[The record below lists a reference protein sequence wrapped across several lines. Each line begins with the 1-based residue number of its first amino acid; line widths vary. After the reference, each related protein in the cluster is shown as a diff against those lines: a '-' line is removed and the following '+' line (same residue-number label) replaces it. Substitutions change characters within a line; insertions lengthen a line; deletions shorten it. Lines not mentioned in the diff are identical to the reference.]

1 MDWTEK
7 PIDVISTGEILIDM
21 MGQQMNRP
29 LSETQ
34 DFLKIPGGSPANV
47 AFNLHQLKRK
57 VVFVGCIGQD
67 GLGEFI
73 LKCFQGKNL
82 STDGLCQCEDAP
94 TSIIL
99 VSKTSGTP
107 DFVPY
112 RGADFQ
118 IHDNQFDESLLRQTQ
133 VFHTTCFA
141 LSKKPAQD
149 SILKAAQKAKKYGAQ
164 ISIDLNY
171 ATKIW
176 PDKAEAQAVIG
187 EFLQLNPLL
196 KISEDDVQRL
206 LGKKLSHDE
215 IFNYFQNKFQL
226 NKIYLT
232 LGSQGVK
239 YLNEQGKIVH
249 LPAQPIDEVKD
260 ATGAG
265 DAFWSGFLYGFT
277 QNFSQEQCL
286 KMGLKLAAIKLQHVG
301 GLPEGR
307 DLEHVLMTT

>member
-7 PIDVISTGEILIDM
+7 PLDVISTGEILIDM
-21 MGQQMNRP
+21 IGQQSDSP
-29 LSETQ
+29 LSETL
-34 DFLKIPGGSPANV
+34 DFQRFLGGSPANV
-47 AFNLHQLKRK
+47 AFNLNDLNLNVR
-57 VVFVGCIGQD
+57 FVGSIGKD
-67 GLGEFI
+67 GLGEFV
-73 LKCFQGKNL
+73 LKKFQSKNF
-82 STDGLCQCEDAP
+82 SIDGLKQIDDAP
-94 TSIIL
+94 TSIIV
-99 VSKTSGTP
+99 VSKTAETP
-107 DFVPY
+107 EFITY

-118 IHDNQFDESLLRQTQ
+118 IHVNQFTEDTLKKAK

-141 LSKKPAQD
+141 LSKKPAQN
-149 SILKAAQKAKKYGAQ
+149 SILNAAKKAKQFGTE

-239 YLNEQGKIVH
+239 YLNEQNKIVH

-277 QNFSQEQCL
+277 QNLNQEQCL

-301 GLPEGR
+301 GLPE
-307 DLEHVLMTT
+307 DLEAFYDKTH